1 MKYMLVIKSSG
12 ETIDRIKSDNHEN
25 AYNFFIGRKQMNEEA
40 FNKLYEV
47 KIDEE

>member
-12 ETIDRIKSDNHEN
+12 ETIDRIKSDSHKN